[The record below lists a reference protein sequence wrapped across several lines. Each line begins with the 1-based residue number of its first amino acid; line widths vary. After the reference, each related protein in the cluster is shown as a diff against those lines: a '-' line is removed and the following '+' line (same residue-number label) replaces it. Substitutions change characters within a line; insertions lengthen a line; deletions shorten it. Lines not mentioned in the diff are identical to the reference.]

1 VHKGF
6 FILTE
11 KEAFMTTRWQ
21 DWAEL
26 VLGVWLFFSPWLLSY
41 SDVTGAA
48 TNAHIIGAAIVVLSL
63 IELYTWERW
72 EEWINLVLGVWLIIS
87 PWVLGFSIVGR
98 PTQNMV
104 VLGILMIVL
113 PLWAVGRQSQRV

>member
-1 VHKGF
+1 
-6 FILTE
+6 
-11 KEAFMTTRWQ
+11 MTTRWQ

-26 VLGVWLFFSPWLLSY
+26 VLGVWLFFSPWLLGY
-41 SDVTGAA
+41 SDVSAAA
-48 TNAHIIGAAIVVLSL
+48 TNAHIIGAAIVVFSL

-87 PWVLGFSIVGR
+87 PWVLGFNMVGR

-113 PLWAVGRQSQRV
+113 PLWAVGQQRARV